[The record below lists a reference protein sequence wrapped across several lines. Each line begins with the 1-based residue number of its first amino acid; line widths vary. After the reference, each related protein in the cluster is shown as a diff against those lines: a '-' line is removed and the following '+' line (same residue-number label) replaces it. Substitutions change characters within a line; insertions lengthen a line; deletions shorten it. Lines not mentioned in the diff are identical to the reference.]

1 MRSVACESPFC
12 RGTDTGC
19 GPPSRPR
26 PVAPTRVSA
35 PNGPVVVYV
44 VDALRPDRMSVY
56 GAGRPTTPAA
66 VRLARRRSPTRTPT
80 PFPPGPVRPWPR
92 CSPPSCRRRRRRSA
106 AGAGSTSPSGTFR
119 RRSGARAGPPR
130 RSSPTATSS
139 TTAWVSGGGRCRPPD
154 RPHRAGGRGAPGHG
168 MARDGPRGGRAGPRV
183 HRGAGV
189 AAVLRLHPRRRSAH
203 AVRADARAPGWFA
216 SSADDG
222 TKVPIDY
229 DRSVRQADDEFRRI
243 VGALRRKGF
252 WPGSTVVYTA
262 DHGEE
267 FGEHGRTG
275 HGYSAYDEQLRVP
288 AAREIPRRRR
298 RRHAASRPGQPGRPR
313 PDRGRRAR
321 PARVF
326 RLDRDE
332 PLATA
337 SAPERELYFTEDLDR
352 DRLLRHPARAQEG
365 DRPALPGLPADA
377 LLPGPRPRGEGGGR
391 PALRS
396 GGTGKPGA
404 LRGPAA
410 LARARRGRLPVV
422 AVREGPAGGRCE
434 ASIDLST
441 VREPFLTAEDH
452 CRWSPEV
459 KDGRLVYREDPGSPS
474 ERLLVSADDRG
485 RPPGRQ
491 VPRGRTP
498 CSIATVR
505 SRLIEG
511 PTSEEHLD
519 RLRALGYLQGP

>member
-1 MRSVACESPFC
+1 MRVPRSVAALTLVAAAVPAPAC
-12 RGTDTGC
+12 RPDSG
-19 GPPSRPR
+19 
-26 PVAPTRVSA
+26 SA

-66 VRLARRRSPTRTPT
+66 VRLAREAVTYTNAYAVSTWTRPSVATMLTSVLPSTSATLSRWGRLDDSVWYLPEALRSRGFTTAAFVANGNLFDDRMGFRRGIDVFRPIVHAVPGGTG
-80 PFPPGPVRPWPR
+80 PPGTEWHATAREVVEPVLAFIEAQASPR
-92 CSPPSCRRRRRRSA
+92 
-106 AGAGSTSPSGTFR
+106 FF
-119 RRSGARAGPPR
+119 
-130 RSSPTATSS
+130 
-139 TTAWVSGGGRCRPPD
+139 VYIHVVD
-154 RPHRAGGRGAPGHG
+154 PHTPY
-168 MARDGPRGGRAGPRV
+168 
-183 HRGAGV
+183 
-189 AAVLRLHPRRRSAH
+189 VLMPEHQ
-203 AVRADARAPGWFA
+203 GWFA

-288 AAREIPRRRR
+288 LLVKYPGGEGGGTRLPDPVSLADLAPTVAAVHGLPASSGWIGTSLWRRRL
-298 RRHAASRPGQPGRPR
+298 P
-313 PDRGRRAR
+313 
-321 PARVF
+321 
-326 RLDRDE
+326 
-332 PLATA
+332 
-337 SAPERELYFTEDLDR
+337 PERELYFTEDLDR
-352 DRLLRHPARAQEG
+352 DRLYGIRR
-365 DRPALPGLPADA
+365 
-377 LLPGPRPRGEGGGR
+377 GPRKVIVRLYPVFQRTLFSLDRDPGEKAGVDLPCGAEGRGSPELFA
-391 PALRS
+391 ALRLWRERDAAGYPS
-396 GGTGKPGA
+396 
-404 LRGPAA
+404 LRFG
-410 LARARRGRLPVV
+410 
-422 AVREGPAGGRCE
+422 EGPAGGRCE

-485 RPPGRQ
+485 RPPDVRS
-491 VPRGRTP
+491 PRGRTP

-519 RLRALGYLQGP
+519 RLRALCYLQGP